1 MLGCEFTCTSTYR
14 FFESLSNQLIF
25 LYHLVVVTN
34 QMLEIA
40 IEAAVEAGRL
50 LKINAGKVMHIDRKL
65 GQETNL
71 VTETDKKAE
80 EIIIRKIKKRYP
92 HHDFLAEESGGSEE
106 KSEYKWIIDPL
117 DGTTNFTHGL
127 PIFCVSIGLE
137 VKGEMTLGVVYD
149 PNLDELFTVEKG
161 KGAFLNKRRMIVSKT
176 SKLIESLIV
185 TGFPYDIRSRP
196 ETILTHFNNFLLEAQ
211 AVRRLGSAALDLC
224 YVAAGRFDGFWES
237 TLNPWDMAA
246 GVLLL
251 EEAGGLFTDFLGFPT
266 TIYKKQVLATNRIIH
281 DQMIAV
287 LKKGMGKG

>member
-1 MLGCEFTCTSTYR
+1 MLGCELTCTSTYR
-14 FFESLSNQLIF
+14 FFESLSNEVIS

-50 LKINAGKVMHIDRKL
+50 LKINAGKVMRIERKL

-80 EIIIRKIKKRYP
+80 ELIIRKIKKRYP
-92 HHDFLAEESGGSEE
+92 HHDFLAEESGSSEGD
-106 KSEYKWIIDPL
+106 SEFRWIIDPL
-117 DGTTNFTHGL
+117 DGTTNFTHGM
-127 PIFCVSIGLE
+127 PMFCVSIGLE

-149 PNLDELFTVEKG
+149 PNLDELFTAEKG
-161 KGAFLNKRRMIVSKT
+161 KGAFLNKRRMSVSKT

-185 TGFPYDIRSRP
+185 TGFPYDIRSHP
-196 ETILTHFNNFLLEAQ
+196 EAIIRHFNNFLMEAQ

-224 YVAAGRFDGFWES
+224 YVAAGRFDGYWEN

-266 TIYKKQVLATNRIIH
+266 TIYKKQVLATNRILH

-287 LKKGMGKG
+287 LKKGMGKD